1 MQKKRFFAGA
11 LALVMAAGIAVTPAS
26 AVFTDTAGHWASS
39 AIDKWSQEYGI
50 IQGYEDGSFR
60 PDNSITRGAF
70 AGILDRFLKYQEVS
84 PADTFTDTAG
94 TYWEEPILK
103 LHAAGVYLGNNGQAL
118 STDTIT
124 RQQAVTMIARAFGIT
139 SQTSTLTYLD
149 EAQIADYARPYVA
162 EMTARGYINDS
173 ANGYFRPTEA
183 ITRAEIV
190 NILNN
195 MVDMLIQE
203 QGTYS
208 GIVDGSLMI
217 NSAEGAELLDM
228 SIGGNLIVAPGVEG
242 TVTMTNVAI
251 GGDILNFSDAELQVL
266 APEAPE
272 EPEEPE
278 DTQEPE
284 APSDYPWVEADGYVN
299 YDNYNVPIYDSVETS
314 RVAQPDFVWEDD
326 RLVYVGDEYET
337 RFGIDVSAYQNQASP
352 NKTIDWEA
360 VANDGVEFVMVRAGF
375 RGYGT
380 GSLNRDA
387 YCLQNVD
394 GAMDAGLETGVYF
407 FSQAITVEEAIEE
420 ADYVISILDG
430 REITGPIAYDWE
442 MHDSTYRV
450 YGTEPE
456 VATACAL
463 AFCQRIEEAGYQP
476 MVYMSKYVGYNKFNL
491 PQLAQYP
498 IWFPEYKSASSEK
511 LYPAFYYQMDIWQ
524 FSSSCSVDGIG
535 GRVDGNIQFIR

>member
-11 LALVMAAGIAVTPAS
+11 LALVMAAGMAMTPAS

-84 PADTFTDTAG
+84 PANTFTDTAG

-272 EPEEPE
+272 EPENPD

-326 RLVYVGDEYET
+326 RLVYVGDEYKT

-420 ADYVISILDG
+420 ADYVLSILDG
-430 REITGPIAYDWE
+430 RKITAPIAYDWE

-450 YGTEPE
+450 YGTTPE
-456 VATACAL
+456 MATACAL